1 MPVLQQIDGINS
13 WRRICPESVQIK
25 VYLSIHRAGDY
36 FMKTDPLQ
44 TNNDRMENTTTEPQL
59 LLLPG
64 CAQYITDQKL
74 DEYVVEQLRIT
85 REVKL
90 PLLRFF
96 DSLTEEQMLAVGK
109 RTALEFLQAISTNK
123 VKEFISHS
131 LQLWLNDKLEL
142 IARNEVVVEDILLI
156 GLIRSRTFRK
166 FVHSYTTEMD
176 TCLQIA
182 DELDNLT
189 TYITGL
195 YFNAL
200 INIQQ
205 DLYKKAQELSNIGNW
220 TWNLHSN
227 NRVWSDELY
236 KIYELEK
243 QLYAPENLAD
253 YNHPDDMAMV
263 VREMEHSITT
273 LLPHDFYYR
282 IVLKNGKEKILH
294 AKGEIR
300 INEEGKPVQ
309 LFGTVQDVTVQK
321 QFEKDLNEKQYFI
334 QKITDITPSIIIA
347 YNLHMDQF
355 LFINQTLEKQLGY
368 SNEEIEG
375 KGMGFFIDLIHPDD
389 LEALAEKYMRIV
401 QMFDQGEDDPDEVIE
416 FKYRILHKNGKY
428 RWFHTY
434 GTIFNKD
441 KNNRIEDVVSVSVDI
456 TDEVNAIVELIKK
469 NDELRKSEER
479 YHGMVNEVED
489 YAIILLNK
497 EGIIENWNKG
507 AEKIKGYTADE
518 ILGKSF
524 TIFYTEADQKSN
536 LPMQLLAQAA
546 REGRATS
553 EGWRVRKNETIFWG
567 SIAITA
573 LHDKR
578 NNIIGYSKVTRD
590 LTERKLAENK
600 MQEYTEHIESK
611 NKRLEQINKELE
623 SFSYMASH
631 DLQEPLR
638 KIQAFSSRLVQKEY
652 AVLSDWGKDI
662 FDRIQSSANRMQ
674 NLIDALLNF
683 SQINSTPEAFEKAD
697 TNKLLKEVLSNL
709 NESIEEKKAEIVY
722 DPMPVMNVI
731 PFYFQ
736 QLLTNMLTN
745 AIKYSKADVA
755 PKIKI
760 ATHVIL
766 GQDIHNHE
774 TEPGKHYYCISVT
787 DNGIG
792 FDPQYANKIFELFQ
806 RLHGKSEYPGTGIGL
821 AICKKI
827 MDIHQGFITVQSE
840 PGTGSTFNLFFPVE

>member
-1 MPVLQQIDGINS
+1 MG
-13 WRRICPESVQIK
+13 
-25 VYLSIHRAGDY
+25 
-36 FMKTDPLQ
+36 
-44 TNNDRMENTTTEPQL
+44 TTTAEPHLQ
-59 LLLPG
+59 LLPG
-64 CAQYITDQKL
+64 CAQYIIDHKL
-74 DEYVVEQLRIT
+74 DEYITEQLRIT

-96 DSLTEEQMLAVGK
+96 DSLTEEQILVVGR
-109 RTALEFLQAISTNK
+109 RTALEFLQAITTNT
-123 VKEFISHS
+123 VKEFVISS
-131 LQLWLNDKLEL
+131 RNRWLGDKLEL
-142 IARNEVVVEDILLI
+142 IARNEVVVEDVLLI
-156 GLIRSRTFRK
+156 GLIRTRTFRK
-166 FVHSYTTEMD
+166 FIHSYTTEMN
-176 TCLQIA
+176 TCLQIV

-189 TYITGL
+189 NYINSL

-200 INIQQ
+200 TNIQQ
-205 DLYKKAQELSNIGNW
+205 DLYKRAQELSKIGNW
-220 TWNLHSN
+220 TWDLHSN
-227 NRVWSDELY
+227 KRVWSDELY
-236 KIYELEK
+236 RIYELEK
-243 QLYAPENLAD
+243 QLYTPENLAD
-253 YNHPDDMAMV
+253 YNHPDDMEIV
-263 VREMEHSITT
+263 RREMERSIKTCK
-273 LLPHDFYYR
+273 PHDFYYR
-282 IVLKNGKEKILH
+282 IVLKSGKEKILH
-294 AKGEIR
+294 AKGEVR
-300 INEEGKPVQ
+300 TNEEGKPRH

-321 QFEKDLNEKQYFI
+321 QYEKELNEKQYFI
-334 QKITDITPSIIIA
+334 QKITDITPSVIIA
-347 YNLHMDQF
+347 YNLRMDQF
-355 LFINQTLEKQLGY
+355 PFINQTLEKQLGY
-368 SNEEIEG
+368 SNKEIDG
-375 KGMGFFIDLIHPDD
+375 KGIGFFINLIHPDD
-389 LEALAEKYMRIV
+389 LEALTEKYIRIV
-401 QMFDQGEDDPDEVIE
+401 QAFDQGEDDLEQVIE

-434 GTIFNKD
+434 GTIFNKN
-441 KNNRIEDVVSVSVDI
+441 KNNQIEDVVSVSVDI
-456 TDEVNAIVELIKK
+456 TDEVNAIIELIKK

-479 YHGMVNEVED
+479 YHGMINEVED
-489 YAIILLNK
+489 YSIILLNK
-497 EGIIENWNKG
+497 DGIIENWNKG
-507 AEKIKGYTADE
+507 AEKIKGYTAE
-518 ILGKSF
+518 EALGKNIA
-524 TIFYTEADQKSN
+524 IFYTEADQKNN
-536 LPMQLLAQAA
+536 LPAQLLEKAA

-567 SIAITA
+567 SVAITA

-578 NNIIGYSKVTRD
+578 NNITGFSKVTRD

-638 KIQAFSSRLVQKEY
+638 KIQAFSNRLVQKEY

-697 TNKLLKEVLSNL
+697 TNKLLKEVISNL
-709 NESIEEKKAEIVY
+709 NESIEEKKAEITC

-745 AIKYSKADVA
+745 ALKYSKTDVA

-760 ATHVIL
+760 AVHVIP
-766 GQDIHNHE
+766 GIEIPDQE

-792 FDPQYANKIFELFQ
+792 FDPQYSHKIFELFQ

-827 MDIHQGFITVQSE
+827 MDIHQGFILAESE